1 MMSFIGQIGQNGRM
15 TKMIVER
22 KSIVS
27 GKMYQ
32 MDINITPEQLFDFLN
47 GKSGLAQDAFP
58 ELSADEREF
67 IISGIHPTEW
77 MELFGNEN

>member
-1 MMSFIGQIGQNGRM
+1 
-15 TKMIVER
+15 MIVER
-22 KSIVS
+22 QSIVS

-47 GKSGLAQDAFP
+47 GRSGLAQDAFRD
-58 ELSADEREF
+58 LSVDEREF

-77 MELFGNEN
+77 HELFGNED